1 MTLKFLKNI
10 LMPILAG
17 IALLGGCSD
26 QGLGPKAPSYAAI
39 SYLGQQPL
47 DTVPWEYAGTPGVRI
62 TTNHYHVYTTVSDP
76 IYQRLMALTLEAAY
90 DQAKKWV
97 PGAVVAQRM
106 ECYVFAQRETWETY
120 TKQYTGEYAA
130 TYLRITAGGYSH
142 RGVFAGFGIGRE
154 LTLGMM
160 AHEAW
165 HQFSWLALKDRLP
178 SAYEEALATQF
189 EAITWTGTV
198 PRFESLQNYRRWQQ
212 LQKAARAN
220 KLWELSRI
228 LPTHPGQVITNEA
241 KSVDGYYA
249 QIWALGLWLQEP
261 AQLPAL
267 QNMLEDARI
276 GKLTRHL
283 RGSGISQLEIDAYSE
298 NWNAAAGMRYT
309 SAYFQG
315 DISTQEAS
323 FRNFTLR
330 VAKDFPPQLQD

>member
-1 MTLKFLKNI
+1 VTIKFLKNI
-10 LMPILAG
+10 LLPILAG
-17 IALLGGCSD
+17 IALLGGCYD
-26 QGLGPKAPSYAAI
+26 QGLGPKPPSYAAI
-39 SYLGQQPL
+39 SYLAQQPL

-106 ECYVFAQRETWETY
+106 ECYVFAQRGTWETY

-142 RGVFAGFGIGRE
+142 RGVFAGFDIGRE

-189 EAITWTGTV
+189 EAITWTGTN

-298 NWNAAAGMRYT
+298 NWNAAAGLRYT
-309 SAYFQG
+309 SAYFRG
-315 DISTQEAS
+315 DIGTQEAS
-323 FRNFTLR
+323 YRNFTLR
-330 VAKDFPPQLQD
+330 VAKDFPPQV